1 MLSINLS
8 QQILSHQKSTQI
20 YSTHIN
26 SQFSQKSSSITN
38 NDEFNLTENKKYMA
52 LLKKSAESGNA
63 ESQNSFALHIYNGYN
78 ITKDRNSAIR
88 YFELATEKGNEKTK
102 FWLSLILIREGRDV
116 KKAAS
121 YHK

>member
-1 MLSINLS
+1 
-8 QQILSHQKSTQI
+8 
-20 YSTHIN
+20 
-26 SQFSQKSSSITN
+26 
-38 NDEFNLTENKKYMA
+38 MA

-88 YFELATEKGNEKTK
+88 YFELATEKGNEAAKL
-102 FWLSLILIREGRDV
+102 WLSLILIREGRDV

-121 YHK
+121 YLSQVASSPTSKVPEALSLYGQQLASQGSFEEASSILLSASQLGSISAI